1 MKIGFL
7 LNKSR
12 ENQDAHTVKR
22 LAEAFADVGHEV
34 SIFLMEDGVLNV
46 VINHSP
52 RGLSAGYDPLLGR
65 GGKIA
70 LCTYTTEIRG
80 LNRDQFLK
88 GVEFQ
93 SQYDL
98 SKLVNGCDRFLS
110 FI

>member
-7 LNKSR
+7 LHKSP
-12 ENQDAHTVKR
+12 EHQDAHTVKR

-65 GGKIA
+65 GGQRDP
-70 LCTYTTEIRG
+70 LTSTTENRG
-80 LNRDQFLK
+80 LNPVQYLK
-88 GVEFQ
+88 V
-93 SQYDL
+93 L
-98 SKLVNGCDRFLS
+98 
-110 FI
+110 

>member
-1 MKIGFL
+1 MHKIPVH
-7 LNKSR
+7 
-12 ENQDAHTVKR
+12 QDAHTVQM
-22 LAEAFADVGHEV
+22 LAESYADVGHEV

-52 RGLSAGYDPLLGR
+52 RGLSAGYDPLLAKGVR
-65 GGKIA
+65 IA

-80 LNRDQFLK
+80 LSRDQFLK

-110 FI
+110 FL